1 MAVGTLNVEKRLET
15 NSRASN
21 RLRRQGYLPGNISR
35 KGKDSVSVTVKADEL
50 RKGLSTYGRNALF
63 KITLDDT
70 EFTGMVKDIQLSP
83 VKGSMMHVDF
93 QEVSLNEEIKVQL
106 SIVLKGT
113 EALEFKGLI
122 ALTQLDS

>member
-21 RLRRQGYLPGNISR
+21 RLRRQVYLPGNISR

-113 EALEFKGLI
+113 EAL
-122 ALTQLDS
+122 